1 MSEKVTVWENG
12 KMVTVWENER
22 TVWENGRTV
31 WENGT
36 VVTNGPSGSRSIL
49 VYSVGLPV
57 VVIYPI
63 VISICNRMVYCGI
76 WD

>member
-12 KMVTVWENER
+12 KMVTVWENE
-22 TVWENGRTV
+22 RTV

-57 VVIYPI
+57 VIIYPI
-63 VISICNRMVYCGI
+63 VIM
-76 WD
+76 